1 MTLARLSLVA
11 LAIIILVALSLVTCG
26 RQEIEYPPE
35 LRTVIAEYPTL
46 VAALTAAPPAT
57 ATPTETPSP
66 TITPTPTSAL
76 TITPTPTGAPTITP
90 TLTPTPTPTPSP
102 TVTPTPVRSD
112 PECSHLQDG
121 SIITPIQITSRYGY
135 LEKII
140 ICVGRTLRAIQHIDA
155 RGDVVRAD
163 LYHEGL
169 LRIQLFYENG
179 KLRKMVQFDQ
189 YGNLIEDQIII
200 IPVPIIRPY

>member
-11 LAIIILVALSLVTCG
+11 LAIVTLVALSLVTCG
-26 RQEIEYPPE
+26 RQEIQDPA
-35 LRTVIAEYPTL
+35 LRTMVAEYPTL
-46 VAALTAAPPAT
+46 VAALTAGPPAT
-57 ATPTETPSP
+57 S
-66 TITPTPTSAL
+66 TPTPTGTPIP

-90 TLTPTPTPTPSP
+90 RLTSTPTPTSSP
-102 TVTPTPVRSD
+102 TVTPTPLRSD

-121 SIITPIQITSRYGY
+121 STITPIQIKSRYGY

-140 ICVGRTLRAIQHIDA
+140 ICVGRTLSAIQHVDA

-163 LYHEGL
+163 LYREGL

-179 KLRKMVQFDQ
+179 KLRKMVPFDQ
-189 YGNLIEDQIII
+189 YGNPIKDQIII
-200 IPVPIIRPY
+200 IPIPIIRPY